1 MCERSGGFGRM
12 LLRLVAAGTGVVVLG
27 PAASAHGLSG
37 EFLVVLSSGTVVL
50 HTASIVGAIL
60 CLRRRRSWP
69 LAGVALLVGAAAAI
83 AWWFG
88 FLRFARSATAATMD
102 WERLFW
108 VWFLAPFVVLALSAA
123 GLALRHYSKRAV

>member
-1 MCERSGGFGRM
+1 MYERSGGLGRIS
-12 LLRLVAAGTGVVVLG
+12 LRLVAAGAGVVVLA
-27 PAASAHGLSG
+27 PAAFAHGLSG
-37 EFLVVLSSGTVVL
+37 EFLAVLSSGIVVL
-50 HTASIVGAIL
+50 HAASIVGAIL

-69 LAGVALLVGAAAAI
+69 VAGVALLAGAAAAI

-88 FLRFARSATAATMD
+88 FLRFAKSATAATMD